1 MRDER
6 MSSMSASPSAAGRLA
21 IVLREFGR
29 VLGLEVEVWA

>member
-6 MSSMSASPSAAGRLA
+6 MSSMSASPFAAGRVA

-29 VLGLEVEVWA
+29 VLGLEFEVRA